1 MLRRK
6 RVPLLALAFAA
17 LALLLVIA
25 GPNRVQG
32 HDAPFRESDDVA
44 YDAETVGLTVT
55 MSADDH
61 VVWQRNGKTT
71 LRLTLSRPLE
81 TGESV
86 TLPLKVSGGQV
97 DKHWNLNNHAGT
109 AVQRTGYGSRSTL
122 VIEAG
127 GQEATLQFVG
137 RKGDRKD
144 RDITIAFGKGKRPPR
159 AAGIDGA
166 LELQGSPLTITVA
179 REKPGQAAPQEAP
192 PGPEITISGGAGI
205 TEGGYARFTISANPA
220 PASPITV
227 NIGVSETGD
236 WDATGAAKVS
246 INSATTTY
254 NIVTNG
260 DQVDEADGSVT
271 ATVQSGNGYTVGNA
285 SSASVN
291 VSDDDAPPPATPE
304 ITISGGSGITE
315 GDTATF
321 TITADPAPANPLTV
335 NVGVTQ
341 TGDYGASGATT
352 VSISGATTTYTV
364 STTNDEVDEAN
375 GSVTARVKAGQGY
388 TVGSPASATVAVA
401 DDDVPEITIDSGEWI
416 GVLEGNDAPF
426 VIKAAPVPAS
436 PITVNVKVTED
447 GDFGASGPRSVTVTK
462 AETAYLISTTDD
474 ETHEEYGHVRATI
487 MPGVGYTVGKPS
499 RASVG
504 VKDNDVP
511 PPIYVSV
518 ASATD
523 SVEEGKSV
531 TFTLTA
537 DPAPTAPMKVT
548 VTVTNLA
555 IADYGVKT
563 GRRTV
568 MIPTSGSA
576 SLTVATSDDNVD
588 EVDGAVTVTIQPG
601 AAYTIGDPWFKL
613 VTIKDNDA
621 DTFRVLLHKG
631 SRSYDIIEGQDALYT
646 IEVIPAPTG
655 PLTVNIKLTEKGDFG
670 ASGAK
675 SVTVTKA
682 ETTYRVS
689 TTDDKVDEPD
699 GSVTARIIAGKGYNP
714 GWPSAVEINIKDAS
728 TPLVSISAYSGISE
742 GGTAIF
748 TLNAKPAPAAALAVT
763 VQVTAFG
770 DYSVAKGHRTV
781 TIPTSGSTTI
791 SVRTVDDDVDEPHG
805 RILATL
811 QGGRGYLVKSPNT
824 AIVWVNDND

>member
-1 MLRRK
+1 MELNDVMGLATRSRKTFRRLPWPSRFTRMVERTRTPPQPGDGGTPSHRAPSCAASAGDDMLGRK

-44 YDAETVGLTVT
+44 HDVETAGLTVT

-61 VVWQRNGKTT
+61 LVWQRNGKTT

-109 AVQRTGYGSRSTL
+109 AVQRTRYGSRSTL

-192 PGPEITISGGAGI
+192 PDPEITISGGA
-205 TEGGYARFTISANPA
+205 
-220 PASPITV
+220 
-227 NIGVSETGD
+227 
-236 WDATGAAKVS
+236 
-246 INSATTTY
+246 
-254 NIVTNG
+254 
-260 DQVDEADGSVT
+260 
-271 ATVQSGNGYTVGNA
+271 
-285 SSASVN
+285 
-291 VSDDDAPPPATPE
+291 
-304 ITISGGSGITE
+304 GITE

-352 VSISGATTTYTV
+352 VSVSGATTTYTV

-523 SVEEGKSV
+523 SVEEGQSV

-548 VTVTNLA
+548 VEVTNLA

-568 MIPTSGSA
+568 TIPTSGSA

-588 EVDGAVTVTIQPG
+588 EVDGAVTVTIQTG
-601 AAYTIGDPWFKL
+601 ADYTIGDPWFKL

-714 GWPSAVEINIKDAS
+714 GWPSAVKINIKDAS

-748 TLNAKPAPAAALAVT
+748 TLTAKPAPAAALAVT
-763 VQVTAFG
+763 VQVTAFE
-770 DYSVAKGHRTV
+770 DYGVAKGHRTV
-781 TIPTSGSTTI
+781 MIPTSGSTTI

-811 QGGRGYLVKSPNT
+811 HTGRGYLVKSPNT